1 MAESKAKEIL
11 VELRK
16 QLTKIKRDN
25 GYFTDVS
32 RVLFGL
38 PDPTELTGRTL
49 AIDVGDMPLNSLT
62 NDCYRTTGSS
72 AASGDGWQVVIVGY
86 EKHETESRDEYD
98 ARLTLLDLH
107 ADVIKCISANN
118 RLDLDQVD
126 RIFIGE
132 SRFVWDMHENIS
144 IFMMLLG
151 VKFTFASSDP

>member
-16 QLTKIKRDN
+16 QLTKIRRDN

-38 PDPTELTGRTL
+38 PDPTELNGRTL
-49 AIDVGDMPLNSLT
+49 AIDIGDMPLSSIA
-62 NDCYRTTGSS
+62 NDCHRTTGSPT
-72 AASGDGWQVVIVGY
+72 GDDGWNVVIVGY
-86 EKHETESRDEYD
+86 EQHETETRDEYD
-98 ARLTLLDLH
+98 ARLALLDLH

-132 SRFVWDMHENIS
+132 SRFVWDMHENLS

>member
-11 VELRK
+11 IELQK

-38 PDPTELTGRTL
+38 PDPTELSGRTL
-49 AIDVGDMPLNSLT
+49 AIDVGDMPLSSIA
-62 NDCYRTTGSS
+62 NDCHRTTGSPT
-72 AASGDGWQVVIVGY
+72 GDDGWSVVIVGY
-86 EKHETESRDEYD
+86 EQHETETRDEYD

-132 SRFVWDMHENIS
+132 SRFVWDMHENLS